1 MNKIKYTTALLLGG
15 LLSFSSCTD
24 NFSAFNDT
32 KGAYTDDLQ
41 KYDNQTNLVPF
52 STIQKGIIYQTGVNG
67 TDWQY
72 QVIQNLEADMFCGY
86 FHDMNGSFNANNST
100 YNLNNGWT
108 SAMWTYTYGDIMP
121 SIADSEELNTEKDWP
136 LYHAITKILKVA
148 VLHRVSDYY
157 GPILYDGF
165 GTAAQTP
172 QSQEEVYTRF
182 FEDLGKAI
190 NILKDYK
197 GGISFESAD
206 FMMPEGKR
214 TPAQWV
220 KFANSLRLRLA
231 MRVSNVAPEVAREQA
246 REALKPENGG
256 VLTTANETVGQY
268 GIRNPLGGVAGWDE
282 VFMNASLE
290 SFLKGYNDPRI
301 SSYFNTAKDGR
312 EGEGENVKITQIVE
326 GVKQIISIEDQF
338 KGVRQGTGVADNR
351 YLTHSKTTI
360 NVNSKIIVMS
370 AAEVWFL
377 RAEAALRGYTTD
389 LGENAENCYKQGVT
403 TSFAQWDANGVS
415 DYLESENTPAPY
427 VDAFDKK
434 FDGQPTTAIT
444 PKWDESAEPEVK
456 LERIITQKWL
466 ALYPEGC
473 EAWAEQ
479 RRTGYPKLFKV
490 VVNNSGGENAI
501 STDDMIRRVFFN
513 QDYKTGNKALYDAL
527 VSKLGGA
534 DNGATRLW
542 WDAGKNNF

>member
-24 NFSAFNDT
+24 NFTDFNSTD
-32 KGAYTDDLQ
+32 GAYTDELQ

-72 QVIQNLEADMFCGY
+72 QIIQNLAADMFCGY
-86 FHDMNGSFNANNST
+86 FHDMNGAFNANNST

-108 SAMWTYTYGDIMP
+108 SAMWVYTYGYVMP
-121 SIADSEELNTEKDWP
+121 SIADAEKLNTEKEWP
-136 LYHAITKILKVA
+136 LYHAITKIFKVA
-148 VLHRVSDYY
+148 TLHRVSDYY

-165 GTAAQTP
+165 GTADQKP
-172 QSQEEVYTRF
+172 QSQEEVYKRF
-182 FEDLGKAI
+182 FEDLATAV

-197 GGISFESAD
+197 GGVSFESAD

-214 TPAQWV
+214 TPAQWL

-231 MRVSNVAPEVAREQA
+231 MRVSNVAPALAEEQA
-246 REALKPENGG
+246 KAALDSKNGG
-256 VLTTANETVGQY
+256 VLETANETVGQY
-268 GIRNPLGGVAGWDE
+268 GIRNPLGGVAGWSE
-282 VFMNASLE
+282 VYMNASLE
-290 SFLKGYNDPRI
+290 SYLKGYNDPRI
-301 SSYFNTAKDGR
+301 KSYFNLAQDGR
-312 EGEGENVKITQIVE
+312 DKEGNIIKEVA
-326 GVKQIISIEDQF
+326 GVKQLNSIEGEY

-351 YLTHSKTTI
+351 YSTHSQTAITTG
-360 NVNSKIIVMS
+360 SKIIVMS

-377 RAEAALRGYTTD
+377 RAEAALRNYTS
-389 LGENAENCYKQGVT
+389 ENVENCYKQGITV
-403 TSFAQWDANGVS
+403 SFAQWDASGVS
-415 DYLESENTPAPY
+415 EYLESEETPAAY

-434 FDGQPTTAIT
+434 FDADAPTSIT
-444 PKWDESAEPEVK
+444 PKWDESAPLELK

-466 ALYPEGC
+466 AIYPEGC

-479 RRTGYPKLFKV
+479 RRTGYPRLIKV
-490 VVNNSGGENAI
+490 AVNNSGNTI

-513 QDYKTGNKALYDAL
+513 QDYKTDNKALYDAL

-534 DNGATRLW
+534 DNGGTRLW
-542 WDAGKNNF
+542 WDAGGNNF

>member
-24 NFSAFNDT
+24 NFTDFNSTD
-32 KGAYTDDLQ
+32 GAYTDELQ

-72 QVIQNLEADMFCGY
+72 QIIQNLAADMFCGY
-86 FHDMNGSFNANNST
+86 FHDMNGAFNANNST

-108 SAMWTYTYGDIMP
+108 SAMWVYTYGYVMP
-121 SIADSEELNTEKDWP
+121 SIADAEKLNTEKEWP

-148 VLHRVSDYY
+148 TLHRVSDYY

-165 GTAAQTP
+165 GTADQKP
-172 QSQEEVYTRF
+172 QSQEEAYKRF
-182 FEDLGKAI
+182 FEDLATAV

-197 GGISFESAD
+197 GGVSFESAD

-214 TPAQWV
+214 TPAQWL

-231 MRVSNVAPEVAREQA
+231 MRVSNVAPALAEEQA
-246 REALKPENGG
+246 KAALDSKNGG
-256 VLTTANETVGQY
+256 VLETANETVGQY
-268 GIRNPLGGVAGWDE
+268 GIRNPLGGVAGWSE
-282 VFMNASLE
+282 VYMNASLE
-290 SFLKGYNDPRI
+290 SYLKGYNDPRI
-301 SSYFNTAKDGR
+301 KSYFNLAQDGR
-312 EGEGENVKITQIVE
+312 DKEGNIIKEVA
-326 GVKQIISIEDQF
+326 GVKQLNSIEGEY

-351 YLTHSKTTI
+351 YSTHSQTAITTG
-360 NVNSKIIVMS
+360 SKIIVMS

-377 RAEAALRGYTTD
+377 RAEAALRNYTS
-389 LGENAENCYKQGVT
+389 ENVENCYKQGITV
-403 TSFAQWDANGVS
+403 SFAQWDASGVS
-415 DYLESENTPAPY
+415 EYLESEETPAAY

-434 FDGQPTTAIT
+434 FDADAPTSIT
-444 PKWDESAEPEVK
+444 PKWDESAPLELK

-466 ALYPEGC
+466 AIYPEGC

-479 RRTGYPKLFKV
+479 RRTGYPRLIKV
-490 VVNNSGGENAI
+490 AVNNSGNTI

-513 QDYKTGNKALYDAL
+513 QDYKTDNKALYDAL

-534 DNGATRLW
+534 DNGGTRLW
-542 WDAGKNNF
+542 WDAGGNNF

>member
-24 NFSAFNDT
+24 NFTDFNSTD
-32 KGAYTDDLQ
+32 GAYTDELQ

-72 QVIQNLEADMFCGY
+72 QIIQNLAADMFCGY
-86 FHDMNGSFNANNST
+86 FHDMNGAFNANNST

-108 SAMWTYTYGDIMP
+108 SAMWVYTYGYVMP
-121 SIADSEELNTEKDWP
+121 SIADAEKLNTEKEWP

-148 VLHRVSDYY
+148 TLHRVSDYY

-165 GTAAQTP
+165 GTADQKP
-172 QSQEEVYTRF
+172 QSQEEVYKRF
-182 FEDLGKAI
+182 FEDLATAV

-197 GGISFESAD
+197 GGVSFESAD

-214 TPAQWV
+214 TPSQWL

-231 MRVSNVAPEVAREQA
+231 MRVSNVAPALAEEQA
-246 REALKPENGG
+246 KAALDSKNGG
-256 VLTTANETVGQY
+256 VLETANETVGQY
-268 GIRNPLGGVAGWDE
+268 GIRNPLGGVAGWSE
-282 VFMNASLE
+282 VYMNASLE
-290 SFLKGYNDPRI
+290 SYLKGYNDPRI
-301 SSYFNTAKDGR
+301 KSYFNLAQDGR
-312 EGEGENVKITQIVE
+312 DKEGNIIKEVA
-326 GVKQIISIEDQF
+326 GVKQLNSIEGEY

-351 YLTHSKTTI
+351 YSTHSQTAITTG
-360 NVNSKIIVMS
+360 SKIIVMS

-377 RAEAALRGYTTD
+377 RAEAALRNYTS
-389 LGENAENCYKQGVT
+389 ENVENCYKQGITV
-403 TSFAQWDANGVS
+403 SFAQWDASGVS
-415 DYLESENTPAPY
+415 EYLESEETPAAY

-434 FDGQPTTAIT
+434 FDADAPTSIT
-444 PKWDESAEPEVK
+444 PKWDESAPLELK

-466 ALYPEGC
+466 AIYPEGC

-479 RRTGYPKLFKV
+479 RRTGYPQLIKV
-490 VVNNSGGENAI
+490 AVNNSGNTI

-513 QDYKTGNKALYDAL
+513 QDYKTDNKALYDAL

-534 DNGATRLW
+534 DNGGTRLW
-542 WDAGKNNF
+542 WDAGGNNF

>member
-24 NFSAFNDT
+24 NFTDFNSTD
-32 KGAYTDDLQ
+32 GAYTDELQ

-72 QVIQNLEADMFCGY
+72 QIIQNLAADMFCGY
-86 FHDMNGSFNANNST
+86 FHDMNGAFNANNST

-108 SAMWTYTYGDIMP
+108 SAMWVYTYGYVMP
-121 SIADSEELNTEKDWP
+121 SIADAEKLNTEKEWP

-148 VLHRVSDYY
+148 TLHRVSDYY

-165 GTAAQTP
+165 GTADQKP
-172 QSQEEVYTRF
+172 QSQEEVYKRF
-182 FEDLGKAI
+182 FEDLATAV

-197 GGISFESAD
+197 GGVSFESAD

-214 TPAQWV
+214 TPAQWL

-231 MRVSNVAPEVAREQA
+231 MRVSNVAPALAEEQA
-246 REALKPENGG
+246 KAALDSKNGG
-256 VLTTANETVGQY
+256 VLETANETVGQY
-268 GIRNPLGGVAGWDE
+268 GIRNPLGGVAGWSE
-282 VFMNASLE
+282 VYMNASLE
-290 SFLKGYNDPRI
+290 SYLKGYNDPRI
-301 SSYFNTAKDGR
+301 KSYFNLAQDGR
-312 EGEGENVKITQIVE
+312 DKEGNIIKEVA
-326 GVKQIISIEDQF
+326 GVKQLNSIEGEY

-351 YLTHSKTTI
+351 YSTHSQTAITTG
-360 NVNSKIIVMS
+360 SKIIVMS

-377 RAEAALRGYTTD
+377 RAEAALRNYTS
-389 LGENAENCYKQGVT
+389 ENVENCYKQGITV
-403 TSFAQWDANGVS
+403 SFAQWDASGVS
-415 DYLESENTPAPY
+415 EYLESEETPAAY
-427 VDAFDKK
+427 VDTFDKK
-434 FDGQPTTAIT
+434 FDADAPTSIT
-444 PKWDESAEPEVK
+444 PKWDESAPLELK

-466 ALYPEGC
+466 AIYPEGC

-479 RRTGYPKLFKV
+479 RRTGYPRLIKV
-490 VVNNSGGENAI
+490 AVNNSGNTI

-513 QDYKTGNKALYDAL
+513 QDYKTDNKALYDAL

-534 DNGATRLW
+534 DNGGTRLW
-542 WDAGKNNF
+542 WDAGGNNF

>member
-24 NFSAFNDT
+24 NFTDFNSTD
-32 KGAYTDDLQ
+32 GAYTDELQ

-72 QVIQNLEADMFCGY
+72 QIIQNLAADMFCGY
-86 FHDMNGSFNANNST
+86 FHDMNGAFNANNST

-108 SAMWTYTYGDIMP
+108 SAMWVYTYGYVMP
-121 SIADSEELNTEKDWP
+121 SIADAEKLNTEKEWP

-148 VLHRVSDYY
+148 TLHRVSDYY

-165 GTAAQTP
+165 GTADQKP
-172 QSQEEVYTRF
+172 QSQEEVYKRF
-182 FEDLGKAI
+182 FEDLATAV

-197 GGISFESAD
+197 GGVSFESAD

-214 TPAQWV
+214 TPAQWL

-231 MRVSNVAPEVAREQA
+231 MRVSNVAPALAEEQA
-246 REALKPENGG
+246 KAALDSKNGG
-256 VLTTANETVGQY
+256 VLETANETVGQY
-268 GIRNPLGGVAGWDE
+268 GIRNPLGGVAGWSE
-282 VFMNASLE
+282 VYMNASLG
-290 SFLKGYNDPRI
+290 SYLKGYNDPRI
-301 SSYFNTAKDGR
+301 KSYFNLAQDGR
-312 EGEGENVKITQIVE
+312 DKEGNIIKEVA
-326 GVKQIISIEDQF
+326 GVKQLNSIEGEY

-351 YLTHSKTTI
+351 YSTHSQTAITTG
-360 NVNSKIIVMS
+360 SKIIVMS

-377 RAEAALRGYTTD
+377 RAEAALRNYTS
-389 LGENAENCYKQGVT
+389 ENVENCYKQGITV
-403 TSFAQWDANGVS
+403 SFAQWDASGVS
-415 DYLESENTPAPY
+415 EYLESEETPAAY

-434 FDGQPTTAIT
+434 FDADAPTSIT
-444 PKWDESAEPEVK
+444 PKWDESAPLELK

-466 ALYPEGC
+466 AIYPEGC

-479 RRTGYPKLFKV
+479 RRTGYPRLIKV
-490 VVNNSGGENAI
+490 AVNNSGNTI

-513 QDYKTGNKALYDAL
+513 QDYKTDNKALYDAL

-534 DNGATRLW
+534 DNGGTRLW
-542 WDAGKNNF
+542 WDAGGNNF

>member
-24 NFSAFNDT
+24 NFADFNETD
-32 KGAYTDDLQ
+32 GAYTEELQ

-52 STIQKGIIYQTGVNG
+52 STIQKGIIYQTGVDG

-72 QVIQNLEADMFCGY
+72 QIIQNLAADMFCGY

-108 SAMWTYTYGDIMP
+108 SAMWVYTYGNVMP
-121 SIADSEELNTEKDWP
+121 SIADSEELNTAKEWP

-165 GTAAQTP
+165 GTAEQKP
-172 QSQEEVYTRF
+172 QSQEEVYKRF
-182 FEDLGKAI
+182 FEDLGTAI
-190 NILKDYK
+190 DILKDYD
-197 GGISFESAD
+197 GGVSFESAD

-214 TPAQWV
+214 TPGQWL

-231 MRVSNVAPEVAREQA
+231 MRVSNVAPDLAEEQA
-246 REALKPENGG
+246 VAALKPENGG
-256 VLTTANETVGQY
+256 VLETANETVGEY
-268 GIRNPLGGVAGWDE
+268 GIRNPLGGVAGWGE

-290 SFLKGYNDPRI
+290 SYLKGYNDPRI
-301 SSYFNTAKDGR
+301 GSYFSKAKDGR
-312 EGEGENVKITQIVE
+312 DKDDNITKVVA
-326 GVKQIISIEDQF
+326 GVKQLSSIENEY

-351 YLTHSKTTI
+351 YSTHSATTV
-360 NVNSKIIVMS
+360 NVNSKIVVMS

-377 RAEAALRGYTTD
+377 RAEAALRGYTN
-389 LGENAENCYKQGVT
+389 ESVQSCYEQGVT
-403 TSFAQWDANGVS
+403 VSFAQWDASGVGE
-415 DYLESENTPAPY
+415 YLSSTLTAAPY
-427 VDAFDKK
+427 VDTFDAK
-434 FDGQPTTAIT
+434 FNGDAPSTIT
-444 PKWDESAEPEVK
+444 PKWDDAATPEVK

-479 RRTGYPKLFKV
+479 RRTGYPKLLQV
-490 VVNNSGGENAI
+490 VVNNSGNTIDTE
-501 STDDMIRRVFFN
+501 DMIRRVFFN
-513 QDYKTGNKALYDAL
+513 QDYKTDNKTLYDAL

-534 DNGATRLW
+534 DNGGTRLW
-542 WDAGKNNF
+542 WDAGQNKF

>member
-1 MNKIKYTTALLLGG
+1 MKKIKYTTALLLGG

-24 NFSAFNDT
+24 NFTDFNSTD
-32 KGAYTDDLQ
+32 GAYTDELQ

-72 QVIQNLEADMFCGY
+72 LIIQNLAADMFCGY
-86 FHDMNGSFNANNST
+86 FHDMNGAFNANNST

-108 SAMWTYTYGDIMP
+108 SAMWVYTYGYVMP
-121 SIADSEELNTEKDWP
+121 SIADAEKLNTEKEWP

-148 VLHRVSDYY
+148 TLHRVSDYY

-165 GTAAQTP
+165 GTADQKP
-172 QSQEEVYTRF
+172 QSQEEVYKRF
-182 FEDLGKAI
+182 FEDLATAV

-197 GGISFESAD
+197 GGVSFESAD

-214 TPAQWV
+214 TPAQWL

-231 MRVSNVAPEVAREQA
+231 MRVSNVAPALAEEQA
-246 REALKPENGG
+246 KAALDSKNGG
-256 VLTTANETVGQY
+256 VLETANETVGQY
-268 GIRNPLGGVAGWDE
+268 GIRNPLGGVAGWSE
-282 VFMNASLE
+282 VYMNASLE
-290 SFLKGYNDPRI
+290 SYLKGYNDPRI
-301 SSYFNTAKDGR
+301 KSYFILAQDGR
-312 EGEGENVKITQIVE
+312 DKEGNIIKEVA
-326 GVKQIISIEDQF
+326 GVKQLNSIEGEY

-351 YLTHSKTTI
+351 YSTHSQTAITTG
-360 NVNSKIIVMS
+360 SKIIVMS

-377 RAEAALRGYTTD
+377 RAEAALRNYTS
-389 LGENAENCYKQGVT
+389 ENVENCYKQGITV
-403 TSFAQWDANGVS
+403 SFAQWDASGVS
-415 DYLESENTPAPY
+415 EYLESEETPAAY

-434 FDGQPTTAIT
+434 FDADAPTSIT
-444 PKWDESAEPEVK
+444 PKWDESAPLELK

-466 ALYPEGC
+466 AIYPEGC

-479 RRTGYPKLFKV
+479 RRTGYPRLIKV
-490 VVNNSGGENAI
+490 AVNNSGNTI
-501 STDDMIRRVFFN
+501 ITDDMIRRVFFN
-513 QDYKTGNKALYDAL
+513 QDYKTDNKALYDAL

-534 DNGATRLW
+534 DNGGTRLW
-542 WDAGKNNF
+542 WDAGGNNF

>member
-24 NFSAFNDT
+24 NFTDFNSTD
-32 KGAYTDDLQ
+32 GAYTDELQ

-72 QVIQNLEADMFCGY
+72 QIIQNLAADMFCGY
-86 FHDMNGSFNANNST
+86 FHDMNGAFNANNST

-108 SAMWTYTYGDIMP
+108 SAMWVYTYGYVMP
-121 SIADSEELNTEKDWP
+121 SIADAEKLNTEKEWP
-136 LYHAITKILKVA
+136 LHHAITKILKVA
-148 VLHRVSDYY
+148 TLHRVSDYY

-165 GTAAQTP
+165 GTADQKP
-172 QSQEEVYTRF
+172 QSQEEVYKRF
-182 FEDLGKAI
+182 FEDLATAV

-197 GGISFESAD
+197 GGVSFESAD

-214 TPAQWV
+214 TPAQWL

-231 MRVSNVAPEVAREQA
+231 MRVSNVAPALAEEQA
-246 REALKPENGG
+246 KAALDSKNGG
-256 VLTTANETVGQY
+256 VLETANETVGQY
-268 GIRNPLGGVAGWDE
+268 GIRNPLGGVAGWSE
-282 VFMNASLE
+282 VYMNASLE
-290 SFLKGYNDPRI
+290 SYLKGYNDPRI
-301 SSYFNTAKDGR
+301 KSYFNLAQDGR
-312 EGEGENVKITQIVE
+312 DKEGNIIKEVA
-326 GVKQIISIEDQF
+326 GVKQLNSIEGEY

-351 YLTHSKTTI
+351 YSTHSQTAITTG
-360 NVNSKIIVMS
+360 SKIIVMS

-377 RAEAALRGYTTD
+377 RAEAALRNYTS
-389 LGENAENCYKQGVT
+389 ENVENCYKQGITV
-403 TSFAQWDANGVS
+403 SFAQWDASGVS
-415 DYLESENTPAPY
+415 EYLESEETPAAY

-434 FDGQPTTAIT
+434 FDADAPTSIT
-444 PKWDESAEPEVK
+444 PKWDESAPLELK

-466 ALYPEGC
+466 AIYPEGC

-479 RRTGYPKLFKV
+479 RRTGYPQLIKV
-490 VVNNSGGENAI
+490 AVNNSGNTI
-501 STDDMIRRVFFN
+501 NTDDMIRRVFFN
-513 QDYKTGNKALYDAL
+513 QDYKTDNKALYDAL

-534 DNGATRLW
+534 DNGGTRLW
-542 WDAGKNNF
+542 WDAGGNNF

>member
-24 NFSAFNDT
+24 NFTDFNSTD
-32 KGAYTDDLQ
+32 GAYTDELQ

-72 QVIQNLEADMFCGY
+72 QIIQNLAADMFCGY
-86 FHDMNGSFNANNST
+86 FHDMNGAFNANNST

-108 SAMWTYTYGDIMP
+108 SAMWVYTYGYVMP
-121 SIADSEELNTEKDWP
+121 SIADAEKLNTEKEWP

-148 VLHRVSDYY
+148 TLHRVSDYY

-165 GTAAQTP
+165 GTADQKP
-172 QSQEEVYTRF
+172 QSQEEVYKRF
-182 FEDLGKAI
+182 FEDLATAV

-197 GGISFESAD
+197 GGVSFESAD

-214 TPAQWV
+214 TPAQWL

-231 MRVSNVAPEVAREQA
+231 MRVSNVAPALAEEQA
-246 REALKPENGG
+246 KAALDSKYGG
-256 VLTTANETVGQY
+256 VLETANETVGQY
-268 GIRNPLGGVAGWDE
+268 GIRNPLGGVAGWSE
-282 VFMNASLE
+282 VYMNASLE
-290 SFLKGYNDPRI
+290 SYLKGYNDPRI
-301 SSYFNTAKDGR
+301 KSYFNLAQDGR
-312 EGEGENVKITQIVE
+312 DKEGNIIKEVA
-326 GVKQIISIEDQF
+326 GVKQLNSIEGEY

-351 YLTHSKTTI
+351 YSTHSQTAITTG
-360 NVNSKIIVMS
+360 SKIIVMS

-377 RAEAALRGYTTD
+377 RAEAALRNYTS
-389 LGENAENCYKQGVT
+389 ENVENCYKQGITV
-403 TSFAQWDANGVS
+403 SFAQWDASGVS
-415 DYLESENTPAPY
+415 EYLESEETPAAY

-434 FDGQPTTAIT
+434 FDADAPTSIT
-444 PKWDESAEPEVK
+444 PKWDESAPLELK

-466 ALYPEGC
+466 AIYPEGC

-479 RRTGYPKLFKV
+479 RRTGYPRLIKV
-490 VVNNSGGENAI
+490 AVNNSGNTI

-513 QDYKTGNKALYDAL
+513 QDYKTDNKALYDAL

-534 DNGATRLW
+534 DNGGTRLW
-542 WDAGKNNF
+542 WDAGGNNF

>member
-24 NFSAFNDT
+24 NFTDFNSTD
-32 KGAYTDDLQ
+32 GAYTDELQ

-72 QVIQNLEADMFCGY
+72 QIIQNLAADMFCGY
-86 FHDMNGSFNANNST
+86 FHDMNGAFNANNST

-108 SAMWTYTYGDIMP
+108 SAMWVYTYGYVMP
-121 SIADSEELNTEKDWP
+121 SIADAEKLNTEKEWP

-148 VLHRVSDYY
+148 TLHRVSDYY

-165 GTAAQTP
+165 GTADQKP
-172 QSQEEVYTRF
+172 QSQEEVYKRF
-182 FEDLGKAI
+182 FEDLATAV

-197 GGISFESAD
+197 GGVSFESAD

-214 TPAQWV
+214 TPAQWL

-231 MRVSNVAPEVAREQA
+231 MRVSNVAPALAEEQA
-246 REALKPENGG
+246 KAALDSKNGG
-256 VLTTANETVGQY
+256 VLETANETVGQY
-268 GIRNPLGGVAGWDE
+268 GIRNPLGGVAGWSE
-282 VFMNASLE
+282 VYMNASLE
-290 SFLKGYNDPRI
+290 SYLKGYNDPRI
-301 SSYFNTAKDGR
+301 KSYFNLAQDGR
-312 EGEGENVKITQIVE
+312 DKEGNIIKEVA
-326 GVKQIISIEDQF
+326 GVKQLNSIEGEY

-351 YLTHSKTTI
+351 YSTHSQTAITTG
-360 NVNSKIIVMS
+360 SKIIVMS

-377 RAEAALRGYTTD
+377 RAEAALRNYTS
-389 LGENAENCYKQGVT
+389 ENVENCYKQGITV
-403 TSFAQWDANGVS
+403 SFAQWDASGVS
-415 DYLESENTPAPY
+415 EYLESEETPAAY

-434 FDGQPTTAIT
+434 FDADAPTSIT
-444 PKWDESAEPEVK
+444 PKWDESAPLELK
-456 LERIITQKWL
+456 LERIITPKWL
-466 ALYPEGC
+466 AIYPEGC

-479 RRTGYPKLFKV
+479 RRTGYPRLIKV
-490 VVNNSGGENAI
+490 AVNNSGNTI

-513 QDYKTGNKALYDAL
+513 QDYKTDNKALYDAL

-534 DNGATRLW
+534 DNGGTRLW
-542 WDAGKNNF
+542 WDAGGNNF

>member
-52 STIQKGIIYQTGVNG
+52 STIQKGIIYQTGVDG

-86 FHDMNGSFNANNST
+86 FHDMNGAFNANNST

-108 SAMWTYTYGDIMP
+108 SAMWTYAYGNVMP

-182 FEDLGKAI
+182 FEDLEKAI
-190 NILKDYK
+190 NILKDYE
-197 GGISFESAD
+197 GGVSFESAD

-214 TPAQWV
+214 TPAQWL

-231 MRVSNVAPEVAREQA
+231 MRVSNVAPGVAEAQA
-246 REALKPENGG
+246 KEALKPENGG
-256 VLTTANETVGQY
+256 VLETANETVGQY
-268 GIRNPLGGVAGWDE
+268 GIRNPLGGVAGWGE

-301 SSYFNTAKDGR
+301 SSYFSKAKDGR
-312 EGEGENVKITQIVE
+312 DKDDNITKEVA
-326 GVKQIISIEDQF
+326 GVKQLASIENEF

-351 YLTHSKTTI
+351 YSTHSATTI

-377 RAEAALRGYTTD
+377 RAEAALRNYTSED
-389 LGENAENCYKQGVT
+389 VENCYKQGVT
-403 TSFAQWDANGVS
+403 TSFAQWDATGINE
-415 DYLESENTPAPY
+415 YLESDKTPASY
-427 VDAFDKK
+427 VDAFDAK
-434 FDGQPTTAIT
+434 FNGDPTTIIT
-444 PKWDESAEPEVK
+444 PKWDNTVDNETK

-490 VVNNSGGENAI
+490 VVNNSGKDNAI

-527 VSKLGGA
+527 VSKLGGP

-542 WDAGKNNF
+542 WDAGKNKF

>member
-24 NFSAFNDT
+24 NFADFNSTD
-32 KGAYTDDLQ
+32 GAYTEELQ

-52 STIQKGIIYQTGVNG
+52 ATIQKGIIYQTGVDG

-72 QVIQNLEADMFCGY
+72 QVIQNLVADMFCGY

-108 SAMWTYTYGDIMP
+108 SAMWVYTYGYVMP
-121 SIADSEELNTEKDWP
+121 SIADAEALNTEKEWP

-148 VLHRVSDYY
+148 TLHRVSDYY

-165 GTAAQTP
+165 GTADQKP
-172 QSQEEVYTRF
+172 QSQEEVYKRF
-182 FEDLGKAI
+182 FEDLETAV

-197 GGISFESAD
+197 GGVSFESAD

-214 TPAQWV
+214 TPVQWL

-231 MRVSNVAPEVAREQA
+231 MRVSNVAPELAEKQA
-246 REALKPENGG
+246 KAALDAANGG
-256 VLTTANETVGQY
+256 VLETANETVVEY
-268 GIRNPLGGVAGWDE
+268 GIRNPLGGVAGWSE
-282 VFMNASLE
+282 VYMNASLE
-290 SFLKGYNDPRI
+290 SFLKGYNDPRLK
-301 SSYFNTAKDGR
+301 SYFNPAQDGRDKDGNINR
-312 EGEGENVKITQIVE
+312 EVA
-326 GVKQIISIEDQF
+326 GVKQLSSIEDEY

-351 YLTHSKTTI
+351 YSTHSQTT
-360 NVNSKIIVMS
+360 VTTASKIIVMS

-377 RAEAALRGYTTD
+377 RAEAALRYNTGD
-389 LGENAENCYKQGVT
+389 DVENCYKQGVT
-403 TSFAQWDANGVS
+403 VSFAQWDANGVS
-415 DYLESENTPAPY
+415 DYLESDDRPAAY
-427 VDAFDKK
+427 VDVFDAK
-434 FDGQPTTAIT
+434 FNADAPSTIT
-444 PKWDESAEPEVK
+444 PKWDNTADKEEK

-479 RRTGYPKLFKV
+479 RRTGYPRLIKV
-490 VVNNSGGENAI
+490 AVNNSGNTI

-513 QDYKTGNKALYDAL
+513 QDYKTDNKALYDAL

-534 DNGATRLW
+534 DNGGTRLW
-542 WDAGKNNF
+542 WDTGRNNF

>member
-24 NFSAFNDT
+24 NFTDFNSTD
-32 KGAYTDDLQ
+32 GAYTDELQ

-72 QVIQNLEADMFCGY
+72 QIIQNSAADMFCGY
-86 FHDMNGSFNANNST
+86 FHDMNGAFNANNST

-108 SAMWTYTYGDIMP
+108 SAMWVYTYGYVMP
-121 SIADSEELNTEKDWP
+121 SIADAEKLNTEKEWP

-148 VLHRVSDYY
+148 TLHRVSDYY

-165 GTAAQTP
+165 GTADQKP
-172 QSQEEVYTRF
+172 QSQEEVYKRF
-182 FEDLGKAI
+182 FEDLATAV

-197 GGISFESAD
+197 GGVSFESAD

-214 TPAQWV
+214 TPAQWL

-231 MRVSNVAPEVAREQA
+231 MRVSNVAPALAEEQA
-246 REALKPENGG
+246 KAALDSKNGG
-256 VLTTANETVGQY
+256 VLETANETVGQY
-268 GIRNPLGGVAGWDE
+268 GIRNPLGGVAGWSE
-282 VFMNASLE
+282 VYMNASLE
-290 SFLKGYNDPRI
+290 SYLKGYNDPRI
-301 SSYFNTAKDGR
+301 KSYFNLAQDGR
-312 EGEGENVKITQIVE
+312 DKEGNIIKEVA
-326 GVKQIISIEDQF
+326 GVKQLNSIEGEY

-351 YLTHSKTTI
+351 YSTHSQTAITTG
-360 NVNSKIIVMS
+360 SKIIVMS

-377 RAEAALRGYTTD
+377 RAEAALRNYTS
-389 LGENAENCYKQGVT
+389 ENVENCYKQGITV
-403 TSFAQWDANGVS
+403 SFAQWDASGVS
-415 DYLESENTPAPY
+415 EYLESEETPAAY

-434 FDGQPTTAIT
+434 FDADAPTSIT
-444 PKWDESAEPEVK
+444 PKWDESAPLELK

-466 ALYPEGC
+466 AIYPEGC

-479 RRTGYPKLFKV
+479 RRTGYPRLIKV
-490 VVNNSGGENAI
+490 AVNNSGNTI

-513 QDYKTGNKALYDAL
+513 QDYKTDNKALYDAL

-534 DNGATRLW
+534 DNGGTRLW
-542 WDAGKNNF
+542 WDAGGNNF

>member
-24 NFSAFNDT
+24 NFTDFNSTD
-32 KGAYTDDLQ
+32 GAYTDELQ

-72 QVIQNLEADMFCGY
+72 QIIQNLAADMFCGY
-86 FHDMNGSFNANNST
+86 FHDMNGAFNANNST

-108 SAMWTYTYGDIMP
+108 SAMWVYTYGYVMP
-121 SIADSEELNTEKDWP
+121 SIADAEKLNTEKEWP

-148 VLHRVSDYY
+148 TLHRVSDYY

-165 GTAAQTP
+165 GTADQKP
-172 QSQEEVYTRF
+172 QSQEEVYKRF
-182 FEDLGKAI
+182 FEDLATAV

-197 GGISFESAD
+197 GGVSFESAD

-214 TPAQWV
+214 TPAQWL

-231 MRVSNVAPEVAREQA
+231 MRVSNVAPALAEEQA
-246 REALKPENGG
+246 KAALDSKNGG
-256 VLTTANETVGQY
+256 VLEPANETVGQY
-268 GIRNPLGGVAGWDE
+268 GIRNPLGGVAGWSE
-282 VFMNASLE
+282 VYMNASLE
-290 SFLKGYNDPRI
+290 SYLKGYNDPRI
-301 SSYFNTAKDGR
+301 KSYFNLAQDGR
-312 EGEGENVKITQIVE
+312 DKEGNIIKEVA
-326 GVKQIISIEDQF
+326 GVKQLNSIEGEY

-351 YLTHSKTTI
+351 YSTHSQTAITTG
-360 NVNSKIIVMS
+360 SKIIVMS

-377 RAEAALRGYTTD
+377 RAEAALRNYTS
-389 LGENAENCYKQGVT
+389 ENVENCYKQGITV
-403 TSFAQWDANGVS
+403 SFAQWDASGVS
-415 DYLESENTPAPY
+415 EYLESEETPAAY

-434 FDGQPTTAIT
+434 FDADAPTSIT
-444 PKWDESAEPEVK
+444 PKWDESAPLELK

-466 ALYPEGC
+466 AIYPEGC

-479 RRTGYPKLFKV
+479 RRTGYPRLIKV
-490 VVNNSGGENAI
+490 AVNNSGNTI

-513 QDYKTGNKALYDAL
+513 QDYKTDNKALYDAL

-534 DNGATRLW
+534 DNGGTRLW
-542 WDAGKNNF
+542 WDAGGNNF

>member
-24 NFSAFNDT
+24 NFTDFNSTD
-32 KGAYTDDLQ
+32 GAYTDELQ

-72 QVIQNLEADMFCGY
+72 QIIQNLAADMFCGY
-86 FHDMNGSFNANNST
+86 FHDMNGAFNANNST

-108 SAMWTYTYGDIMP
+108 SAMWVYTYGYVMP
-121 SIADSEELNTEKDWP
+121 SIADAEKLNTEKEWP

-148 VLHRVSDYY
+148 ALHRVSDYY

-165 GTAAQTP
+165 GTADQKP
-172 QSQEEVYTRF
+172 QSQEEVYKRF
-182 FEDLGKAI
+182 FEDLATAV

-197 GGISFESAD
+197 GGVSFESAD

-214 TPAQWV
+214 TPAQWL

-231 MRVSNVAPEVAREQA
+231 MRVSNVAPALAEEQA
-246 REALKPENGG
+246 KAALDSKNGG
-256 VLTTANETVGQY
+256 VLETANETVGQY
-268 GIRNPLGGVAGWDE
+268 GIRNPLGGVAGWSE
-282 VFMNASLE
+282 VYMNASLE
-290 SFLKGYNDPRI
+290 SYLKGYNDPRI
-301 SSYFNTAKDGR
+301 KSYFNLAQDGR
-312 EGEGENVKITQIVE
+312 DKEGNIIKEVA
-326 GVKQIISIEDQF
+326 GVKQLNSIEGEY

-351 YLTHSKTTI
+351 YSTHSQTAITTG
-360 NVNSKIIVMS
+360 SKIIVMS

-377 RAEAALRGYTTD
+377 RAEAALRNYTS
-389 LGENAENCYKQGVT
+389 ENVENCYKQGITV
-403 TSFAQWDANGVS
+403 SFAQWDASGVS
-415 DYLESENTPAPY
+415 EYLESEETPAAY

-434 FDGQPTTAIT
+434 FDADAPTSIT
-444 PKWDESAEPEVK
+444 PKWDESAPLELK

-466 ALYPEGC
+466 AIYPEGC

-479 RRTGYPKLFKV
+479 RRTGYPRLIKV
-490 VVNNSGGENAI
+490 AVNNSGNTI

-513 QDYKTGNKALYDAL
+513 QDYKTDNKALYDAL

-534 DNGATRLW
+534 DNGGTRLW
-542 WDAGKNNF
+542 WDAGGNNF

>member
-15 LLSFSSCTD
+15 LLGFSSCTD
-24 NFSAFNDT
+24 NFADFNDK
-32 KGAYTDDLQ
+32 KGAYTEELQ

-52 STIQKGIIYQTGVNG
+52 STIQKGVIYQTGVDG

-72 QVIQNLEADMFCGY
+72 QIIQNLVADMYCGY
-86 FHDMNGSFNANNST
+86 FHDMNGSFNKNNST

-108 SAMWTYTYGDIMP
+108 SAMWTYAYGNVMP

-165 GTAAQTP
+165 GTAEQMP
-172 QSQEEVYTRF
+172 QSQEEVYNRF
-182 FEDLGKAI
+182 FEDLAKAVD
-190 NILKDYK
+190 ILKAYK
-197 GGISFESAD
+197 GGVSFESAD

-214 TPAQWV
+214 TPAQWL

-231 MRVSNVAPEVAREQA
+231 MRVSNKNATLAEAQA
-246 REALKPENGG
+246 KAALDPDNGG
-256 VLTTANETVGQY
+256 VLETANETVGEY
-268 GIRNPLGGVAGWDE
+268 GIRNPLGGVNGWGE

-290 SFLKGYNDPRI
+290 SFLKGYNDPRLN
-301 SSYFNTAKDGR
+301 SYFNPAQDGR
-312 EGEGENVKITQIVE
+312 DTDDNIIKEVA
-326 GVKQIISIEDQF
+326 GVKQLSSIEGEY

-351 YLTHSKTTI
+351 YSTHSKTTI
-360 NVNSKIIVMS
+360 TTTSKIIVMS

-377 RAEAALRGYTTD
+377 RAEAALRGYTS
-389 LGENAENCYKQGVT
+389 ENVENCYKQGVT
-403 TSFAQWDANGVS
+403 VSFAQWDANGVG
-415 DYLESENTPAPY
+415 DYLESDKTPADY
-427 VDAFDKK
+427 VDTFDSK
-434 FDGQPTTAIT
+434 FDGKATTTIT
-444 PKWDESAEPEVK
+444 PKWDNAASPEVK

-490 VVNNSGGENAI
+490 VVNNSGKDNAI
-501 STDDMIRRVFFN
+501 STDIMIRRVFFN
-513 QDYKTGNKALYDAL
+513 QDYKTDNKSLYDAL
-527 VSKLGGA
+527 VSKLGGE
-534 DNGATRLW
+534 DTGATRLW
-542 WDAGKNNF
+542 WDTGKNNF

>member
-24 NFSAFNDT
+24 NFTDFNSTD
-32 KGAYTDDLQ
+32 GAYTDELQ

-72 QVIQNLEADMFCGY
+72 QIIQNLAADMFCGY
-86 FHDMNGSFNANNST
+86 FHDMNGAFNANNST

-108 SAMWTYTYGDIMP
+108 SAMWVYTYGYVMP
-121 SIADSEELNTEKDWP
+121 SIADAEKLNTEKEWP

-148 VLHRVSDYY
+148 TLHRVSDYY

-165 GTAAQTP
+165 GTADQKP
-172 QSQEEVYTRF
+172 QSQEEVYKRF
-182 FEDLGKAI
+182 FEDLATAV

-197 GGISFESAD
+197 GGVSFESTD

-214 TPAQWV
+214 TPAQWL

-231 MRVSNVAPEVAREQA
+231 MRVSNVAPALAEEQA
-246 REALKPENGG
+246 KAALDSKNGG
-256 VLTTANETVGQY
+256 VLETANETVGQY
-268 GIRNPLGGVAGWDE
+268 GIRNPLGGVAGWSE
-282 VFMNASLE
+282 VYMNASLE
-290 SFLKGYNDPRI
+290 SYLKGYNDPRI
-301 SSYFNTAKDGR
+301 KSYFNLAQDGR
-312 EGEGENVKITQIVE
+312 DKEGNIIKEVA
-326 GVKQIISIEDQF
+326 GVKQLNSIEGEY

-351 YLTHSKTTI
+351 YSTHSQTAITTG
-360 NVNSKIIVMS
+360 SKIIVMS

-377 RAEAALRGYTTD
+377 RAEAALRNYTS
-389 LGENAENCYKQGVT
+389 ENVENCYKQGITV
-403 TSFAQWDANGVS
+403 SFAQWDASGVS
-415 DYLESENTPAPY
+415 EYLESEETPAAY

-434 FDGQPTTAIT
+434 FDADAPTSIT
-444 PKWDESAEPEVK
+444 PKWDESAPLELK

-466 ALYPEGC
+466 AIYPEGC

-479 RRTGYPKLFKV
+479 RRTGYPRLIKV
-490 VVNNSGGENAI
+490 AVNNSGNTI

-513 QDYKTGNKALYDAL
+513 QDYKTDNKALYDAL

-534 DNGATRLW
+534 DNGGTRLW
-542 WDAGKNNF
+542 WDAGGNNF

>member
-24 NFSAFNDT
+24 NFTDFNSTD
-32 KGAYTDDLQ
+32 GAYTDELQ

-72 QVIQNLEADMFCGY
+72 QIIQNLAADMFCGY
-86 FHDMNGSFNANNST
+86 FHDMNGAFNANNST

-108 SAMWTYTYGDIMP
+108 SAMWVYTYGYVMP
-121 SIADSEELNTEKDWP
+121 SIADAEKLNTEKEWP

-148 VLHRVSDYY
+148 TLHRVSDYY

-165 GTAAQTP
+165 GTADQKP
-172 QSQEEVYTRF
+172 QSQEEVYKRF
-182 FEDLGKAI
+182 FEDLATAV

-197 GGISFESAD
+197 GGVSFESAD

-214 TPAQWV
+214 TPAQWL

-231 MRVSNVAPEVAREQA
+231 MRVSNVAPALAEEQA
-246 REALKPENGG
+246 KAALDSKNGG
-256 VLTTANETVGQY
+256 VLETANETVGQY
-268 GIRNPLGGVAGWDE
+268 GIRNPLGGVSGWGE

-290 SFLKGYNDPRI
+290 SFLKGYNDPRLK
-301 SSYFNTAKDGR
+301 SYFNAAQDGR
-312 EGEGENVKITQIVE
+312 DKEGNIIKEVA
-326 GVKQIISIEDQF
+326 GVKQLNSIEGEY

-351 YLTHSKTTI
+351 YSTHSQTAITTG
-360 NVNSKIIVMS
+360 SKIIVMS

-377 RAEAALRGYTTD
+377 RAEAALRNYTS
-389 LGENAENCYKQGVT
+389 ENVENCYKQGITV
-403 TSFAQWDANGVS
+403 SFAQWDASGVS
-415 DYLESENTPAPY
+415 EYLESEETPAAY

-434 FDGQPTTAIT
+434 FDADAPTSIT
-444 PKWDESAEPEVK
+444 PKWDESAPLELK

-466 ALYPEGC
+466 AIYPEGC

-479 RRTGYPKLFKV
+479 RRTGYPRLIKV
-490 VVNNSGGENAI
+490 AVNNSGNTI

-513 QDYKTGNKALYDAL
+513 QDYKTDNKALYDAL

-534 DNGATRLW
+534 DNGGTRLW
-542 WDAGKNNF
+542 WDAGGNNF

>member
-24 NFSAFNDT
+24 NFADFNSTD
-32 KGAYTDDLQ
+32 GAYTEELQ

-52 STIQKGIIYQTGVNG
+52 ATIQKGIIYQTGVDG

-72 QVIQNLEADMFCGY
+72 QVIQNLVADMFCGY

-108 SAMWTYTYGDIMP
+108 SAMWVYTYGYVMP
-121 SIADSEELNTEKDWP
+121 SIADAEALNTEKEWP

-148 VLHRVSDYY
+148 TLHRVSDYY

-165 GTAAQTP
+165 ETADQKP
-172 QSQEEVYTRF
+172 QSQEEVYKRF
-182 FEDLGKAI
+182 FEDLETAV

-197 GGISFESAD
+197 GGVSFESAD

-214 TPAQWV
+214 TPTQWL

-231 MRVSNVAPEVAREQA
+231 MRVSNVAPELAEKQA
-246 REALKPENGG
+246 KAALDAANGG
-256 VLTTANETVGQY
+256 VLETANETVGEY
-268 GIRNPLGGVAGWDE
+268 GIRNPLGGVAGWSE
-282 VFMNASLE
+282 VYMNASLE
-290 SFLKGYNDPRI
+290 SFLKGYNDPRLK
-301 SSYFNTAKDGR
+301 SYFNPAQDGRDKDGNINK
-312 EGEGENVKITQIVE
+312 EVA
-326 GVKQIISIEDQF
+326 GVKQLSSIEDEY

-351 YLTHSKTTI
+351 YSTHSQTTI
-360 NVNSKIIVMS
+360 TTASKIIVMS

-377 RAEAALRGYTTD
+377 RAEAALRYNTGD
-389 LGENAENCYKQGVT
+389 DVENCYKQGVT
-403 TSFAQWDANGVS
+403 VSFAQWDANGVS
-415 DYLESENTPAPY
+415 DYLESDNIPAAY
-427 VDAFDKK
+427 VDVFDAK
-434 FDGQPTTAIT
+434 FNADAPSTIT
-444 PKWDESAEPEVK
+444 PKWDNTADKEEK

-479 RRTGYPKLFKV
+479 RRTGYPRLIKV
-490 VVNNSGGENAI
+490 AVNNSGNTI

-513 QDYKTGNKALYDAL
+513 QDYKTDNKALYDAL

-534 DNGATRLW
+534 DNGGTRLW
-542 WDAGKNNF
+542 WDTGRNNF

>member
-24 NFSAFNDT
+24 NFTDFNSTD
-32 KGAYTDDLQ
+32 GAYTDELQ

-72 QVIQNLEADMFCGY
+72 QIIQNLAADMFCGY
-86 FHDMNGSFNANNST
+86 FHDMNGAFNANNST

-108 SAMWTYTYGDIMP
+108 SAMWVYTYGYVMP
-121 SIADSEELNTEKDWP
+121 SIADAEKLNTEKEWP

-148 VLHRVSDYY
+148 TLHRVSDYY

-165 GTAAQTP
+165 GTADQKP
-172 QSQEEVYTRF
+172 QSQEEVYKRF
-182 FEDLGKAI
+182 FEDLATAV

-197 GGISFESAD
+197 GGVSFESAD

-214 TPAQWV
+214 TPAQWL

-231 MRVSNVAPEVAREQA
+231 MRVSNVAPALAEEQA
-246 REALKPENGG
+246 KAALDSKNGG
-256 VLTTANETVGQY
+256 VLETANETVGQY
-268 GIRNPLGGVAGWDE
+268 GIRNPLGGVAGWSE
-282 VFMNASLE
+282 VYMNASLE
-290 SFLKGYNDPRI
+290 SYLKGYNDPRI
-301 SSYFNTAKDGR
+301 KSYFNLAQDGWDK
-312 EGEGENVKITQIVE
+312 EGNIIKEVA
-326 GVKQIISIEDQF
+326 GVKQLNSIEGEY

-351 YLTHSKTTI
+351 YSTHSQTAITTG
-360 NVNSKIIVMS
+360 SKIIVMS

-377 RAEAALRGYTTD
+377 RAEAALRNYTS
-389 LGENAENCYKQGVT
+389 ENVENCYKQGITV
-403 TSFAQWDANGVS
+403 SFAQWDASGVS
-415 DYLESENTPAPY
+415 EYLESEETPAAY

-434 FDGQPTTAIT
+434 FDADAPTSIT
-444 PKWDESAEPEVK
+444 PKWDESAPLELK

-466 ALYPEGC
+466 AIYPEGC

-479 RRTGYPKLFKV
+479 RRTGYPRLIKV
-490 VVNNSGGENAI
+490 AVNNSGNTI

-513 QDYKTGNKALYDAL
+513 QDYKTDNKALYDAL

-534 DNGATRLW
+534 DNGGTRLW
-542 WDAGKNNF
+542 WDAGGNNF

>member
-24 NFSAFNDT
+24 NFATFNETD
-32 KGAYTDDLQ
+32 GAYTEELQ

-52 STIQKGIIYQTGVNG
+52 STIQKGVIYQTGVDG

-72 QVIQNLEADMFCGY
+72 QIIQNLAADMFCGY

-108 SAMWTYTYGDIMP
+108 SAMWVYTYGNVMP

-165 GTAAQTP
+165 GTADQKP
-172 QSQEEVYTRF
+172 QSQEEVYKRF
-182 FEDLGKAI
+182 FEDLGTAI

-197 GGISFESAD
+197 GGVSFESAD

-214 TPAQWV
+214 TPAQWL

-231 MRVSNVAPEVAREQA
+231 MRVSNKAPELAEEQA
-246 REALKPENGG
+246 KAALNPDNGG
-256 VLTTANETVGQY
+256 VLETANETVGEY
-268 GIRNPLGGVAGWDE
+268 GIRNPLGGVAGWGE

-290 SFLKGYNDPRI
+290 SYLKGYDDPRLK
-301 SSYFNTAKDGR
+301 SYFSTAKDGR
-312 EGEGENVKITQIVE
+312 DKDDNITKIVA
-326 GVKQIISIEDQF
+326 GVKQLSSIEDEY

-351 YLTHSKTTI
+351 YSTHSATTI

-377 RAEAALRGYTTD
+377 RAEAALRGYTN
-389 LGENAENCYKQGVT
+389 ESVQNCYEQGVT
-403 TSFAQWDANGVS
+403 VSFAQWDASGVGE
-415 DYLESENTPAPY
+415 YLSSTLTSAPY
-427 VDAFDKK
+427 VDTFDAK
-434 FDGQPTTAIT
+434 FNADAPSTIT
-444 PKWDESAEPEVK
+444 PKWDESATPEVK

-479 RRTGYPKLFKV
+479 RRTGYPKLLQV
-490 VVNNSGGENAI
+490 VVNNSGNTIDTE
-501 STDDMIRRVFFN
+501 DMIRRVFFN
-513 QDYKTGNKALYDAL
+513 QDYKTDNKSLYDAL

-534 DNGATRLW
+534 DNGGTRLW
-542 WDAGKNNF
+542 WDAGQNNF

>member
-24 NFSAFNDT
+24 NFTDFNSTD
-32 KGAYTDDLQ
+32 GAYTDELQ

-72 QVIQNLEADMFCGY
+72 QIIQNLAADMFCGY
-86 FHDMNGSFNANNST
+86 FHDMNGAFNANNST

-108 SAMWTYTYGDIMP
+108 SAMWVYTYGYVMP
-121 SIADSEELNTEKDWP
+121 SIADAEKLNTEKEWP

-148 VLHRVSDYY
+148 TLHRVSDYY

-165 GTAAQTP
+165 GTADQKP
-172 QSQEEVYTRF
+172 QSQEEVYKRF
-182 FEDLGKAI
+182 FEDLATAV

-197 GGISFESAD
+197 GGVSFESAD

-214 TPAQWV
+214 TPAQWL

-231 MRVSNVAPEVAREQA
+231 MRVSNVAPALAEEQVKA
-246 REALKPENGG
+246 ALDSKNGG
-256 VLTTANETVGQY
+256 VLETANETVGQY
-268 GIRNPLGGVAGWDE
+268 GIRNPLGGVAGWSE
-282 VFMNASLE
+282 VYMNASLE
-290 SFLKGYNDPRI
+290 SYLKGYNDPRI
-301 SSYFNTAKDGR
+301 KSYFNLAQDGR
-312 EGEGENVKITQIVE
+312 DKEGNISKEVA
-326 GVKQIISIEDQF
+326 GVKQLNSIEAEY

-351 YLTHSKTTI
+351 YSTHSQTTI
-360 NVNSKIIVMS
+360 TTGSKIIVMS

-377 RAEAALRGYTTD
+377 RAEAALRGYTS
-389 LGENAENCYKQGVT
+389 ENVENCYKQGITV
-403 TSFAQWDANGVS
+403 SFAQWDASGVS
-415 DYLESENTPAPY
+415 EYLESEETPAAY

-434 FDGQPTTAIT
+434 FDADAPTSIT
-444 PKWDESAEPEVK
+444 PKWDESAPLELK

-466 ALYPEGC
+466 AIYPEGC

-479 RRTGYPKLFKV
+479 RRTGYPRLIKV
-490 VVNNSGGENAI
+490 AVNNSGNTI

-513 QDYKTGNKALYDAL
+513 QDYKTDNKALYDAL

-534 DNGATRLW
+534 DNGGTRLW
-542 WDAGKNNF
+542 WDAGGNNF

>member
-15 LLSFSSCTD
+15 LLSFPSCTD
-24 NFSAFNDT
+24 NFSAFNET
-32 KGAYTDDLQ
+32 KGAYTEELQ

-52 STIQKGIIYQTGVNG
+52 STIQKGIIYQTGVDG

-72 QVIQNLEADMFCGY
+72 QVIQNLVADMYCGY
-86 FHDMNGSFNANNST
+86 FHDMNGSFNSNNST

-108 SAMWTYTYGDIMP
+108 SAMWTYAYSNVMP

-136 LYHAITKILKVA
+136 LYHALTKILKVA

-172 QSQEEVYTRF
+172 QSQEEVYIRF
-182 FEDLGKAI
+182 FEDLEKAVS
-190 NILKDYK
+190 ILKDYK

-214 TPAQWV
+214 TPAQWL

-231 MRVSNVAPEVAREQA
+231 MRVSNKKPDLAAEQA
-246 REALKPENGG
+246 KAALDPANGG
-256 VLTTANETVGQY
+256 VLETANETVGEY
-268 GIRNPLGGVAGWDE
+268 GIRNPLGGVAGWGE

-290 SFLKGYNDPRI
+290 SFLKGYQDPRI
-301 SSYFNTAKDGR
+301 SSYFYTAKDGR
-312 EGEGENVKITQIVE
+312 DKEGNITKEVA
-326 GVKQIISIEDQF
+326 GVKQIRSIEDEF
-338 KGVRQGTGVADNR
+338 KGVRQGTGVSDNR
-351 YLTHSKTTI
+351 YSTHSSTTI
-360 NVNSKIIVMS
+360 NINSKIIVMS

-377 RAEAALRGYTTD
+377 RAEAALRGYTN
-389 LGENAENCYKQGVT
+389 ENVENCYKQGVT
-403 TSFAQWDANGVS
+403 VSFAQWDANGVS

-427 VDAFDKK
+427 IDAFDAT
-434 FDGQPTTAIT
+434 FNGDPTTTVT
-444 PKWDESAEPEVK
+444 PKWDETADNEVK
-456 LERIITQKWL
+456 LEKIITQKWL

-490 VVNNSGGENAI
+490 VVNKSGEGFAI
-501 STDDMIRRVFFN
+501 STDEMIRRVFFN
-513 QDYKTGNKALYDAL
+513 QDYKKDNKTLYDAL
-527 VSKLGGA
+527 VNKLGGP
-534 DNGATRLW
+534 DTGATRLW
-542 WDAGKNNF
+542 WDTGKNNF

>member
-1 MNKIKYTTALLLGG
+1 MKKIKYTISLLLGM
-15 LLSFSSCTD
+15 LLSFSACTD
-24 NFSAFNDT
+24 NFSSFNET
-32 KGAYTDDLQ
+32 KGAYTDELQ
-41 KYDNQTNLVPF
+41 SYDNQTNLVPF

-100 YNLNNGWT
+100 YHLNNGWT
-108 SAMWTYTYGDIMP
+108 SAMWTYAYGDIMP

-172 QSQEEVYTRF
+172 QSQEEVYKRF
-182 FEDLGKAI
+182 FEDLEKAI

-206 FMMPEGKR
+206 IMMPEGKR
-214 TPAQWV
+214 TPAQWL

-231 MRVSNVAPEVAREQA
+231 MRVSNKKPDWAAEQT

-256 VLTTANETVGQY
+256 VLETANETVGQY
-268 GIRNPLGGVAGWDE
+268 GIRNPLGGVSGWGE

-290 SFLKGYNDPRI
+290 SFMKGYEDPRI
-301 SSYFNTAKDGR
+301 KSYFYTAQDGR
-312 EGEGENVKITQIVE
+312 DNAGNINKIVENVPQV
-326 GVKQIISIEDQF
+326 ISIEGDF

-351 YLTHSKTTI
+351 YRTHSITTI
-360 NVNSKIIVMS
+360 NINSKIIVMA

-377 RAEAALRGYTTD
+377 RAEAALRGYTNED
-389 LGENAENCYKQGVT
+389 VENCYKQGVT
-403 TSFAQWDANGVS
+403 TSFSQWDATGINE
-415 DYLESENTPAPY
+415 YLESDKTPAPY
-427 VDAFDKK
+427 IDAFDAQ
-434 FDGQPTTAIT
+434 FNGDPTTTIT
-444 PKWDESAEPEVK
+444 PKWDNTVDNETK

-490 VVNNSGGENAI
+490 VVNNSGEENAI
-501 STDDMIRRVFFN
+501 STDAMIRRVFFN
-513 QDYKTGNKALYDAL
+513 QDYKTTNKSLYDAL
-527 VSKLGGA
+527 VNELGGP
-534 DNGATRLW
+534 DTGATRLW
-542 WDAGKNNF
+542 WDTGKNNF

>member
-24 NFSAFNDT
+24 NFTDFNSTD
-32 KGAYTDDLQ
+32 GAYIDELQ

-72 QVIQNLEADMFCGY
+72 QIIQNLAADMFCGY
-86 FHDMNGSFNANNST
+86 FHDMNGAFNANNST

-108 SAMWTYTYGDIMP
+108 SAMWVYTYGYVMP
-121 SIADSEELNTEKDWP
+121 SIADAEKLNTEKEWP

-148 VLHRVSDYY
+148 TLHRVSDYY

-165 GTAAQTP
+165 GTADQKP
-172 QSQEEVYTRF
+172 QSQEEVYKRF
-182 FEDLGKAI
+182 FEDLATAV

-197 GGISFESAD
+197 GGVSFESAD

-214 TPAQWV
+214 TPAQWL

-231 MRVSNVAPEVAREQA
+231 MRVSNVAPALAEEQA
-246 REALKPENGG
+246 KAALDSKNGG
-256 VLTTANETVGQY
+256 VLETANETVGQY
-268 GIRNPLGGVAGWDE
+268 GIRNPLGGVAGWSE
-282 VFMNASLE
+282 VYMNASLE
-290 SFLKGYNDPRI
+290 SYLKGYNDPRI
-301 SSYFNTAKDGR
+301 KSYFNLAQDGR
-312 EGEGENVKITQIVE
+312 DKEGNIIKEVA
-326 GVKQIISIEDQF
+326 GVKQLNSIEGEY

-351 YLTHSKTTI
+351 YSTHSQTAITTG
-360 NVNSKIIVMS
+360 SKIIVMS

-377 RAEAALRGYTTD
+377 RAEAALRNYTS
-389 LGENAENCYKQGVT
+389 ENVENCYKQGITV
-403 TSFAQWDANGVS
+403 SFAQWDASGVS
-415 DYLESENTPAPY
+415 EYLESEETPAAY

-434 FDGQPTTAIT
+434 FDADAPTSIT
-444 PKWDESAEPEVK
+444 PKWDESAPLELK

-466 ALYPEGC
+466 AIYPEGC

-479 RRTGYPKLFKV
+479 RRTGYPRLIKV
-490 VVNNSGGENAI
+490 AVNNSGNTI

-513 QDYKTGNKALYDAL
+513 QDYKTDNKALYDAL

-534 DNGATRLW
+534 DNGGTRLW
-542 WDAGKNNF
+542 WDAGGNNF

>member
-24 NFSAFNDT
+24 NFADFNSTD
-32 KGAYTDDLQ
+32 GAYTEDLQ

-52 STIQKGIIYQTGVNG
+52 STIQKGIIYQTGVDG

-72 QVIQNLEADMFCGY
+72 QIIQNLAADMFCGY

-108 SAMWTYTYGDIMP
+108 SAMWVYTYGYVMP
-121 SIADSEELNTEKDWP
+121 SIADAEALNTEKDWP

-148 VLHRVSDYY
+148 ALHRVSDYY

-165 GTAAQTP
+165 GTADQKP
-172 QSQEEVYTRF
+172 QSQEEVYKRF
-182 FEDLGKAI
+182 FEDLGTAV
-190 NILKDYK
+190 NILKDYD
-197 GGISFESAD
+197 GGVSFESAD

-214 TPAQWV
+214 TPAQWL

-231 MRVSNVAPEVAREQA
+231 MRVSNVAPTLAKEQA
-246 REALKPENGG
+246 EAALKPENGG
-256 VLTTANETVGQY
+256 VLETANETVGEY
-268 GIRNPLGGVAGWDE
+268 GIRNPLGGVAGWGE
-282 VFMNASLE
+282 VYMNASLE
-290 SFLKGYNDPRI
+290 SYLKGYKDPRI
-301 SSYFNTAKDGR
+301 KSYFNTAQDGRDKDG
-312 EGEGENVKITQIVE
+312 NITKEVA
-326 GVKQIISIEDQF
+326 GVKQLGSIEDEY

-351 YLTHSKTTI
+351 YSTHSQTTI
-360 NVNSKIIVMS
+360 TTNSKIIVMS

-377 RAEAALRGYTTD
+377 RAEAALRGYNTGD
-389 LGENAENCYKQGVT
+389 DVENCYKQGVT
-403 TSFAQWDANGVS
+403 VSFAQWDANGVS
-415 DYLESENTPAPY
+415 DYLESEDIPAAY
-427 VDAFDKK
+427 VDAFDAK
-434 FDGQPTTAIT
+434 FNADAPSAVT
-444 PKWDESAEPEVK
+444 PKWDNAATNEQK

-479 RRTGYPKLFKV
+479 RRTGYPQLIKV
-490 VVNNSGGENAI
+490 AVNNSGNTI

-513 QDYKTGNKALYDAL
+513 QDYKTDNKALYDAL

-534 DNGATRLW
+534 DNGGTRLW
-542 WDAGKNNF
+542 WDAGRNNF

>member
-1 MNKIKYTTALLLGG
+1 MNKIKYTAVLLLGG
-15 LLSFSSCTD
+15 LLSLSSCTD
-24 NFSAFNDT
+24 NFAGFNDT

-52 STIQKGIIYQTGVNG
+52 STIQKGIIYQTGVEG

-72 QVIQNLEADMFCGY
+72 QVIQNLVADMYGGF
-86 FHDMNGSFNANNST
+86 FHDMNGAFNQNNST

-108 SAMWTYTYGDIMP
+108 SAMWTYAYGNVMP
-121 SIADSEELNTEKDWP
+121 SIADSEELNTAEDWP
-136 LYHAITKILKVA
+136 LYHALTKVLKVA
-148 VLHRVSDYY
+148 LLHRVSDYY

-172 QSQEEVYTRF
+172 QSQQEVYKRF
-182 FEDLGKAI
+182 FEDLATAI

-197 GGISFESAD
+197 GGVSFESAD

-214 TPAQWV
+214 TPAQWL

-231 MRVSNVAPEVAREQA
+231 MRVSNAAPELAEEQA
-246 REALKPENGG
+246 KAALDAANGG
-256 VLTTANETVGQY
+256 VLETANETVGEY
-268 GIRNPLGGVAGWDE
+268 GIRNPLGGVAGWSE
-282 VFMNASLE
+282 VYMNANLE
-290 SFLKGYNDPRI
+290 SFLKGYNDPRLK
-301 SSYFNTAKDGR
+301 SYFNPAQDGRDKDGNIIK
-312 EGEGENVKITQIVE
+312 EVA
-326 GVKQIISIEDQF
+326 GVKQLGSIEGDY

-351 YLTHSKTTI
+351 YSTHSQTTI
-360 NVNSKIIVMS
+360 TTGSKIIVMS

-377 RAEAALRGYTTD
+377 RAEAALRGYTSED
-389 LGENAENCYKQGVT
+389 VENCYKQGITV
-403 TSFAQWDANGVS
+403 SFSQWDANGVS
-415 DYLESENTPAPY
+415 DYLESEETPAAY

-434 FDGQPTTAIT
+434 FDADAPTSIT
-444 PKWDESAEPEVK
+444 PKWDESATPEQK

-479 RRTGYPKLFKV
+479 RRTGYPRLIKV
-490 VVNNSGGENAI
+490 AVNNSGNTI

-513 QDYKTGNKALYDAL
+513 QDYKTDNKALYDAL

-534 DNGATRLW
+534 DNGGTRLW
-542 WDAGKNNF
+542 WDTGRNNF

>member
-24 NFSAFNDT
+24 NFTDFNSTD
-32 KGAYTDDLQ
+32 GAYTDELQ

-72 QVIQNLEADMFCGY
+72 QIIQNLAADMFCGY
-86 FHDMNGSFNANNST
+86 FHDMNGAFNANNST

-108 SAMWTYTYGDIMP
+108 SAMWVYTYGYVMP
-121 SIADSEELNTEKDWP
+121 SIADAEKLNTEKEWP

-148 VLHRVSDYY
+148 TLHRVSDYY

-165 GTAAQTP
+165 GTADQKP
-172 QSQEEVYTRF
+172 QSQEEVYKRF
-182 FEDLGKAI
+182 FEDLATAV

-197 GGISFESAD
+197 GGVSFESAD

-214 TPAQWV
+214 TPAQWL

-231 MRVSNVAPEVAREQA
+231 MRVSNVAPALAEEQA
-246 REALKPENGG
+246 KAALDSKNGG
-256 VLTTANETVGQY
+256 VLETANETVGQY
-268 GIRNPLGGVAGWDE
+268 GIRNPLGGVAGWSE
-282 VFMNASLE
+282 VYMNASLE
-290 SFLKGYNDPRI
+290 SYLKGYNDPRI
-301 SSYFNTAKDGR
+301 KSYFNLAQDGR
-312 EGEGENVKITQIVE
+312 DKEGNIIKEVA
-326 GVKQIISIEDQF
+326 GVKQLNSIEGEY

-351 YLTHSKTTI
+351 YSTHSQTAITTG
-360 NVNSKIIVMS
+360 SKIIVMS

-377 RAEAALRGYTTD
+377 RAEAALRNYTS
-389 LGENAENCYKQGVT
+389 ENVENCYKQGITV
-403 TSFAQWDANGVS
+403 SFAQWDASGVS
-415 DYLESENTPAPY
+415 EYLESEETPAAY

-434 FDGQPTTAIT
+434 FDADAPTSIT
-444 PKWDESAEPEVK
+444 PKWDESAPLELK

-466 ALYPEGC
+466 AIYPEGC

-479 RRTGYPKLFKV
+479 RRTGYPRLIKV
-490 VVNNSGGENAI
+490 AVNNSGNTI

-513 QDYKTGNKALYDAL
+513 QDYKTDNKALYDAL

-534 DNGATRLW
+534 DNGGTRLW
-542 WDAGKNNF
+542 WDAGGNYF

>member
-24 NFSAFNDT
+24 NFADFNSTD
-32 KGAYTDDLQ
+32 GAYTEDLQ

-52 STIQKGIIYQTGVNG
+52 STIQKGIIYQTGVDG

-72 QVIQNLEADMFCGY
+72 QIIQNLAADMFCGY

-108 SAMWTYTYGDIMP
+108 SAMWVYTYGYVMP
-121 SIADSEELNTEKDWP
+121 SIADAEALNTEKDWP

-148 VLHRVSDYY
+148 TLHRVSDYY

-165 GTAAQTP
+165 GTADQKP
-172 QSQEEVYTRF
+172 QSQEEVYKRF
-182 FEDLGKAI
+182 FEDLGTAV
-190 NILKDYK
+190 NILKDYD
-197 GGISFESAD
+197 GGVSFESAD

-214 TPAQWV
+214 TPAQWL

-231 MRVSNVAPEVAREQA
+231 MRVSNVAPTLAKEQA
-246 REALKPENGG
+246 EAALKPENGG
-256 VLTTANETVGQY
+256 VLETANETVGEY
-268 GIRNPLGGVAGWDE
+268 GIRNPLGGVAGWGE
-282 VFMNASLE
+282 VYMNASLE
-290 SFLKGYNDPRI
+290 SYLKGYKDPRI
-301 SSYFNTAKDGR
+301 KSYFNTAQDGRDKDG
-312 EGEGENVKITQIVE
+312 NITKEVA
-326 GVKQIISIEDQF
+326 GVKQLGSIEDEY

-351 YLTHSKTTI
+351 YSTHSQTTI
-360 NVNSKIIVMS
+360 TTNSKIIVMS

-377 RAEAALRGYTTD
+377 RAEAALRGYNTGD
-389 LGENAENCYKQGVT
+389 DVENCYKQGVT
-403 TSFAQWDANGVS
+403 VSFAQWDANGVS
-415 DYLESENTPAPY
+415 DYLESEDIPAAY
-427 VDAFDKK
+427 VDAFDAK
-434 FDGQPTTAIT
+434 FNADAPSAVT
-444 PKWDESAEPEVK
+444 PKWDNAATNEQK

-479 RRTGYPKLFKV
+479 RRTGYPQLIKV
-490 VVNNSGGENAI
+490 AVNNSGNTI

-513 QDYKTGNKALYDAL
+513 QDYKTDNKALYDAL

-534 DNGATRLW
+534 DNGGTRLW
-542 WDAGKNNF
+542 WDAGRNNF